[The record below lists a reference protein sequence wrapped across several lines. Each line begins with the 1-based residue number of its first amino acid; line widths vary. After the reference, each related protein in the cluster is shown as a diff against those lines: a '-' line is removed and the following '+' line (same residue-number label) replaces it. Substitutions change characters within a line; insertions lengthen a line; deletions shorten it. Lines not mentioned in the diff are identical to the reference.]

1 MQALA
6 ADPTA
11 NALGAAKT
19 GPDLLSSA
27 PGYPL
32 RILTLITGSDTL
44 DEAEALASEIRT
56 FNAGID
62 FRLRFL
68 DIEIE
73 DVFCA
78 EAETAEA
85 LEARLKDT
93 KIVRSRGETPLEMAA
108 GLALLLESERPHLLV
123 ITGHGA
129 LMDPAVAA
137 AVVGPTRFA
146 FFGRVRGE
154 HKDALNL
161 GEDAAIAVERM
172 TLMARE
178 ID

>member
-1 MQALA
+1 
-6 ADPTA
+6 
-11 NALGAAKT
+11 
-19 GPDLLSSA
+19 
-27 PGYPL
+27 L
-32 RILTLITGSDTL
+32 RILTLITGPDML
-44 DEAEALASEIRT
+44 AEAEALANEFRT

-73 DVFCA
+73 EVFCA
-78 EAETAEA
+78 EANTAEA

-93 KIVRSRGETPLEMAA
+93 KIVRSRGKTPLEMAA

-123 ITGHGA
+123 VVGRGD
-129 LMDPAVAA
+129 LMEPAVAA

-146 FFGRVRGE
+146 FFGRERGK
-154 HKDALNL
+154 HADALEL

-178 ID
+178 IS